1 MEEQSFAQDYA
12 QIMQEQR
19 ARGMSRRAILRSALA
34 LGVAPLALGVRG
46 AFAQGRPEVVLVN
59 WGGLA
64 VEVFQKAF
72 ADPFNAKG
80 GNLVIDGSGPVNGKI
95 LTMVQSNSVTWDI
108 CDAGVTTIA
117 DLGPKGALEAIDYD
131 IVDKS
136 KVIEGFAYD
145 LGVVNYFFSSVM
157 AWDSSKIEGKPSAA
171 DFFDIEKIPGRR
183 MIRKDSQAMLEL
195 ALLADGVA
203 PADLY
208 PLDVERA
215 MAKYEGIRDHLLF
228 WASGAES
235 QSLLRDGE
243 CVMGFLWS
251 TRANML
257 KEETQGRIDYTF
269 ENGLLQ
275 PGLWVVPKGN
285 PAGKEAFHAIAS
297 MQSAPEQIYLLE
309 RMGNGPANP
318 EGAALVPEA
327 MKAANPTDPA
337 NTAVQAKIDAQW
349 YFDNHTRVYQE
360 FLDRIAS

>member
-12 QIMQEQR
+12 EIMHEQR
-19 ARGMSRRAILRSALA
+19 ARGLSRRAILRSALA
-34 LGVAPLALGVRG
+34 MGVAPLALGAGRV
-46 AFAQGRPEVVLVN
+46 FAETRPEVVLVN
-59 WGGLA
+59 WGGLS
-64 VEVFQKAF
+64 VEVFEEAF
-72 ADPFNAKG
+72 AAPFNANG
-80 GNLVIDGSGPVNGKI
+80 GNLVIDGSGPLNGKI
-95 LTMVQSNSVTWDI
+95 LTMVQSNAVTWDI

-117 DLGPKGALEAIDYD
+117 DLGPKGALEQIDYD

-136 KVIEGFAYD
+136 KVLDGFAYD

-157 AWDSSKIEGKPSAA
+157 AWDTSKIEGQPSPA

-203 PADLY
+203 VEDLY

-215 MAKYEGIRDHLLF
+215 MAKFESIREHLLF
-228 WASGAES
+228 WSSGAES

-257 KEETQGRIDYTF
+257 KEETEGRIDYTF
-269 ENGLLQ
+269 EKGLLQ
-275 PGLWVVPKGN
+275 PGIWVVPKGN

-297 MQSAPEQIYLLE
+297 MQSPAEQIILLE
-309 RMGNGPANP
+309 KMGNGPANP
-318 EGAALVPEA
+318 AGAELVPDA
-327 MKAANPTDPA
+327 LKAVNPTDPA
-337 NTAVQAKIDAQW
+337 NTAVQAKIDAEW
-349 YFDNHTRVYQE
+349 YFENHTTVYQE

>member
-1 MEEQSFAQDYA
+1 MKTFGLLAGTLLASGLLLGGGAPATAQDS
-12 QIMQEQR
+12 ITFTSF
-19 ARGMSRRAILRSALA
+19 G
-34 LGVAPLALGVRG
+34 G
-46 AFAQGRPEVVLVN
+46 AFQEAQRKALLNPAAEQLGITILEDTLTGIAEVRAQVLA
-59 WGGLA
+59 GA
-64 VEVFQKAF
+64 
-72 ADPFNAKG
+72 
-80 GNLVIDGSGPVNGKI
+80 
-95 LTMVQSNSVTWDI
+95 VTWDI
-108 CDAGVTTIA
+108 V
-117 DLGPKGALEAIDYD
+117 DLGLADCAAAQAEGILEPLDYD
-131 IVDKS
+131 KIS
-136 KVIEGFAYD
+136 LEGFEPAAYSD
-145 LGVVNYFFSSVM
+145 AWAGIIYFSTVIGYNTETMGDNPPNS
-157 AWDSSKIEGKPSAA
+157 WA
-171 DFFDIEKIPGRR
+171 DFWDVENFPGARALR
-183 MIRKDSQAMLEL
+183 NNPAGMLEL

>member
-12 QIMQEQR
+12 EIVREQR
-19 ARGMSRRAILRSALA
+19 AGGMSRRAILQSALA
-34 LGVAPLALGVRG
+34 LGVAPLVLGARG
-46 AFAQGRPEVVLVN
+46 AFAQDKPEVVLVN
-59 WGGLA
+59 WGGLS

-72 ADPFNAKG
+72 ADPYNAKG
-80 GNLVIDGSGPVNGKI
+80 GKMVIDGSGPMNGKI

-117 DLGPKGALEAIDYD
+117 DLGPKGALETIDYE
-131 IVDKS
+131 IVDKA
-136 KVIEGFAYD
+136 KVIDGFAYD

-157 AWDSSKIEGKPSAA
+157 AWDSSKIEGKPSPA

-183 MIRKDSQAMLEL
+183 MIRKDSQAMIEL

-203 PADLY
+203 PEDLY

-215 MAKYEGIRDHLLF
+215 MAKYESIRDHLLF
-228 WASGAES
+228 WSSGAES

-257 KEETQGRIDYTF
+257 KKETQGRIDYTF
-269 ENGLLQ
+269 ERGLLQ

-297 MQSAPEQIYLLE
+297 MQSPAEQIFLLE
-309 RMGNGPANP
+309 QMGNGPANP
-318 EGAALVPEA
+318 EGAALVSDD
-327 MKAANPTDPA
+327 MKPANPTDPA
-337 NTAVQAKIDAQW
+337 NTAVQAKINAQW